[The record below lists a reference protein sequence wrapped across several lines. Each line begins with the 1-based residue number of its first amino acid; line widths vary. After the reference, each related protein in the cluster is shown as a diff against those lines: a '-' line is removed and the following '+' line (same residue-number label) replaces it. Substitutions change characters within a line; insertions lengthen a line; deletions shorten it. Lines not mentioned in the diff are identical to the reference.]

1 MGKEAPWGLLY
12 RGEGAGEA
20 RVWWRG
26 GDGRVA
32 SETMALKGG
41 GKGER
46 PGDWAAGG
54 LIREEKSWARPSS
67 VFPDFCFL
75 FFFPFNRIWEKEKRK
90 EKQNKT

>member
-12 RGEGAGEA
+12 SGQGAGEA
-20 RVWWRG
+20 RVRWRG

-46 PGDWAAGG
+46 PGDRAAGG
-54 LIREEKSWARPSS
+54 LTREEMKGEEKRRRAGLRPSS
-67 VFPDFCFL
+67 CFSSFFL
-75 FFFPFNRIWEKEKRK
+75 FFVFSF
-90 EKQNKT
+90 